1 MIHLCVVFFLFFR
14 SLLVWDV
21 NWSPLVKFACAF
33 QTETRLEKAMAL
45 LNFCFIFSPAEIGEI
60 IIPNRLSKL
69 SQSRTSTGFS
79 ASGAS
84 KQPRPPRSL
93 IDNNPSPIVVCEV
106 SFNKFSNSC
115 TCMFL
120 STHWIYKPSS
130 RPGFWSMCDPV
141 VFPSAKPLDCPL
153 SSLWTTLPI
162 DIKSPARSDDVRVM
176 LDWASVRWVFVFFI
190 SSSLLFFPS
199 LLFPCD
205 ARYPSQCYR
214 RVACNNLIT
223 VQKTSL
229 LKSPLPWNSQNKFKR
244 GCSQSKLIIKSADP
258 KDNVIKTSAKSQD

>member
-1 MIHLCVVFFLFFR
+1 M
-14 SLLVWDV
+14 
-21 NWSPLVKFACAF
+21 KFACAF

-120 STHWIYKPSS
+120 STH
-130 RPGFWSMCDPV
+130 
-141 VFPSAKPLDCPL
+141 
-153 SSLWTTLPI
+153 
-162 DIKSPARSDDVRVM
+162 
-176 LDWASVRWVFVFFI
+176 
-190 SSSLLFFPS
+190 
-199 LLFPCD
+199 
-205 ARYPSQCYR
+205 
-214 RVACNNLIT
+214 
-223 VQKTSL
+223 
-229 LKSPLPWNSQNKFKR
+229 
-244 GCSQSKLIIKSADP
+244 
-258 KDNVIKTSAKSQD
+258 